1 MKRFYNLRLSN
12 IYNYLITMQLDE
24 MLVKEI
30 QFLVTINILF
40 LHISM
45 LTVLSIVDR
54 NVAVNRFDNDE

>member
-1 MKRFYNLRLSN
+1 
-12 IYNYLITMQLDE
+12 

-54 NVAVNRFDNDE
+54 NVAVNRFDNE